1 MTSPKKK
8 TRARSPEKKA
18 EQFDKIIEEGKDM
31 FVKYGT
37 HGFSTRALAQKLG
50 MTQPNLYNYVSSKR
64 ELWIAIRTKY
74 YNEYLEGLNKIINE
88 HQGSYTELFYKIAE
102 YFLEF
107 ASVDYKRFQLMFLIS
122 APPSKKLGPLEK
134 SYKPFQLTKMM
145 LDIAKKAVEAGEINR
160 NTAVE
165 LFYSIYAHL
174 FGAAKVEADIKLRSK
189 ITEPIIGDF
198 YTLSAT
204 KYRAYILR
212 EIRERLE
219 KNILR
224 KQ

>member
-1 MTSPKKK
+1 MNETKKK

-18 EQFDKIIEEGKDM
+18 EQFDRIIEEGKDM

-74 YNEYLEGLNKIINE
+74 YNEYLEGLNKIVNE
-88 HQGSYTELFYKIAE
+88 HQGSYTELFYKFAV

-189 ITEPIIGDF
+189 ITEPIVGDF

-212 EIRERLE
+212 EIRDRLE
-219 KNILR
+219 KNIL
-224 KQ
+224 KNQ

>member
-1 MTSPKKK
+1 MTTTKKK

-18 EQFDKIIEEGKDM
+18 EQFDRILEEGKDM

-74 YNEYLEGLNKIINE
+74 YNEYLDGLKKIINT
-88 HQGSYTELFYKIAE
+88 HQGSYTELFYKFAE

-107 ASVDYKRFQLMFLIS
+107 ASADYKRFQLMYLIS

-134 SYKPFQLTKMM
+134 AYKPFQLTKMI

-160 NTAVE
+160 NTATE
-165 LFYSIYAHL
+165 LFYSIYAHV
-174 FGAAKVEADIKLRSK
+174 FGAAKVEADLKLRNK

-198 YTLSAT
+198 YTLSAK
-204 KYRAYILR
+204 KYRSYVLK
-212 EIRERLE
+212 EIRERLDR
-219 KNILR
+219 NVLR
-224 KQ
+224 NQ

>member
-219 KNILR
+219 KNILK

>member
-1 MTSPKKK
+1 MTTQKKK

-107 ASVDYKRFQLMFLIS
+107 ASVDYKRFQLMYLIS

-174 FGAAKVEADIKLRSK
+174 FGAAKVEADLKLRSK

-204 KYRAYILR
+204 KYRAYVLR

-219 KNILR
+219 KNLL
-224 KQ
+224 K

>member
-1 MTSPKKK
+1 MNKPKKK
-8 TRARSPEKKA
+8 SRARSPEKKA
-18 EQFDKIIEEGKDM
+18 EQFDRILEEGKDM
-31 FVKYGT
+31 LVKYGT
-37 HGFSTRALAQKLG
+37 HGFSTRLLAQKLG
-50 MTQPNLYNYVSSKR
+50 MTQPNLYNYVNSKR

-74 YNEYLEGLNKIINE
+74 YNEYLEGLKNIINE

-107 ASVDYKRFQLMFLIS
+107 ASVDYKRFQLMYLIS

-174 FGAAKVEADIKLRSK
+174 FGAAKVEADIKLRNK
-189 ITEPIIGDF
+189 ITEPIIGEF

-204 KYRAYILR
+204 KYRAYVLR

-219 KNILR
+219 KNLLK

>member
-1 MTSPKKK
+1 MNKPKKK
-8 TRARSPEKKA
+8 SRARSPEKKA
-18 EQFDKIIEEGKDM
+18 EQFDRILEEGKDM
-31 FVKYGT
+31 LVKYGT
-37 HGFSTRALAQKLG
+37 HGFSTRLLAQKLG
-50 MTQPNLYNYVSSKR
+50 MTQPNLYNYVNSKR

-88 HQGSYTELFYKIAE
+88 NQGSYTELFFKIAE

-107 ASVDYKRFQLMFLIS
+107 ASVDYKRFQLMYLIS

-145 LDIAKKAVEAGEINR
+145 LDIAKKAVEAGEINK

-174 FGAAKVEADIKLRSK
+174 FGAAKVEADIKLRNK

-204 KYRAYILR
+204 KYRAYVLR

-219 KNILR
+219 KNILK

>member
-1 MTSPKKK
+1 MNETKKK

-18 EQFDKIIEEGKDM
+18 EQFDRIIEEGKDM

-74 YNEYLEGLNKIINE
+74 YNEYLEGLNKIVNE
-88 HQGSYTELFYKIAE
+88 HQGSYTELFYKFAE

-189 ITEPIIGDF
+189 ITEPIVGDF

-212 EIRERLE
+212 EIRDRLE
-219 KNILR
+219 KNIL
-224 KQ
+224 KNQ

>member
-1 MTSPKKK
+1 MNTQKKK

-50 MTQPNLYNYVSSKR
+50 MTQPNLYNYVKSKR

-88 HQGSYTELFYKIAE
+88 HQGSYTKLFYKIAE

-107 ASVDYKRFQLMFLIS
+107 ASVDYKRFQLMYLIS

-174 FGAAKVEADIKLRSK
+174 FGAAKVEADLKLRNK

-204 KYRAYILR
+204 KYRAYVLR

-219 KNILR
+219 KNLLK

>member
-1 MTSPKKK
+1 MNKPNKK

-18 EQFDKIIEEGKDM
+18 EQFDRIIEEGKDM

-74 YNEYLEGLNKIINE
+74 YNEYLEGLNKIVNE
-88 HQGSYTELFYKIAE
+88 HQGSYTELFYKFAE

-145 LDIAKKAVEAGEINR
+145 LDIAKKAVEAGEIKR

-219 KNILR
+219 KNILK

>member
-1 MTSPKKK
+1 MTTPKKK

-18 EQFDKIIEEGKDM
+18 EQFDRILEEGKDM

-50 MTQPNLYNYVSSKR
+50 MTQPNLYNYVKSKR

-88 HQGSYTELFYKIAE
+88 HQGSYTELFYKFAE

-107 ASVDYKRFQLMFLIS
+107 ASVDYKRFQLMYLIS

-134 SYKPFQLTKMM
+134 SYKPFQLTKMI
-145 LDIAKKAVEAGEINR
+145 LDIAKKAVEAGEINK
-160 NTAVE
+160 NTTVE

-174 FGAAKVEADIKLRSK
+174 FGAAKVEADLKLRNK

-198 YTLSAT
+198 YTLSAK
-204 KYRAYILR
+204 KYRSYVLR
-212 EIRERLE
+212 EIRDRLE
-219 KNILR
+219 RNLLKS
-224 KQ
+224 Q

>member
-1 MTSPKKK
+1 MTNQKKK

-18 EQFDKIIEEGKDM
+18 EQFDRIIEEGKDM

-50 MTQPNLYNYVSSKR
+50 MTQPNLYNYVKSKR

-74 YNEYLEGLNKIINE
+74 YTEYLEGLNKIINE

-107 ASVDYKRFQLMFLIS
+107 ASVDYKRFQLMYLIS

-134 SYKPFQLTKMM
+134 SYKSFQLTKMM
-145 LDIAKKAVEAGEINR
+145 LDIAKKAVEAGEVNR

-165 LFYSIYAHL
+165 LFYSMYAHL
-174 FGAAKVEADIKLRSK
+174 FGAAKVEADVKLRNK

-204 KYRAYILR
+204 KYRAYVLR

-219 KNILR
+219 KNLL
-224 KQ
+224 K

>member
-8 TRARSPEKKA
+8 TRARSPQKKQ

-219 KNILR
+219 KNILK

>member
-1 MTSPKKK
+1 MNKPNKK

-18 EQFDKIIEEGKDM
+18 EQFDRIIEEGKDM

-74 YNEYLEGLNKIINE
+74 YNEYLEGLNKIVNE
-88 HQGSYTELFYKIAE
+88 HQGSYTELFYKFAE

-174 FGAAKVEADIKLRSK
+174 FGGAKVEADIKLRSK

-219 KNILR
+219 KNILK

>member
-1 MTSPKKK
+1 
-8 TRARSPEKKA
+8 
-18 EQFDKIIEEGKDM
+18 M

-50 MTQPNLYNYVSSKR
+50 MTQPNLYNYVKSKR

-74 YNEYLEGLNKIINE
+74 YTEYLEGLNKIINE

-107 ASVDYKRFQLMFLIS
+107 ASVDYKRFQLMYLIS

-134 SYKPFQLTKMM
+134 SYKSFQLTKMM
-145 LDIAKKAVEAGEINR
+145 LDIAKKAVEAGEVNR

-165 LFYSIYAHL
+165 LFYSMYAHL
-174 FGAAKVEADIKLRSK
+174 FGAAKVEADVKLRNK

-204 KYRAYILR
+204 KYRAYVLR

-219 KNILR
+219 KNLL
-224 KQ
+224 K